1 MNEKELIESRG
12 GCSLLDEDFVCSYHR
27 NNLSVFRRN
36 SLKCSHPDHINRKKV
51 NTRPATLLQIEK
63 LSLAFPEKKIPIG
76 SQLCM
81 VQVKKVNKNSSNT
94 EQHYYI

>member
-12 GCSLLDEDFVCSYHR
+12 GCSLFDEDFICSYHR
-27 NNLSVFRRN
+27 NYLSVFWRN

-51 NTRPATLLQIEK
+51 NTIPATLLQIKK
-63 LSLAFPEKKIPIG
+63 LSLDSPEKKNPIG

-81 VQVKKVNKNSSNT
+81 VHVKKS
-94 EQHYYI
+94 